1 MIAFLIYYVENIKM
15 VSIVL
20 CLISFV
26 VVMRLAFK
34 LSNLETFG
42 NPIELE
48 DFKANQEDNYRKF
61 QNHEDSTVMRNSIF
75 IDTTLTEGRAN
86 DSKVNE
92 EFLGIDNRAIRRI

>member
-61 QNHEDSTVMRNSIF
+61 QNH
-75 IDTTLTEGRAN
+75 
-86 DSKVNE
+86 
-92 EFLGIDNRAIRRI
+92 